1 MSLHLLPHCKIANA
15 FADLRTLA
23 SDRQHVPDGQHRKL
37 LRKVFEY
44 VEETWIESRLWPPT
58 ASSRIKLVPKRSF
71 QCLIRRTHIHFKRDF
86 LFECLN
92 VYRRK
97 IGVSVPNRLAT
108 FESYKMLGANG
119 MEAAVLW
126 ATVG

>member
-37 LRKVFEY
+37 LRKVFDY

-58 ASSRIKLVPKRSF
+58 AW
-71 QCLIRRTHIHFKRDF
+71 
-86 LFECLN
+86 
-92 VYRRK
+92 
-97 IGVSVPNRLAT
+97 SV
-108 FESYKMLGANG
+108 FMQQ
-119 MEAAVLW
+119 V
-126 ATVG
+126 